1 MPKIAIVGA
10 GLMGTSLALALRQS
24 QLLNLEVVGTDAN
37 GGVRTAA
44 QRTKAFDKIENRLL
58 NAVENAD
65 IVVLATPIMAMQEVL
80 EVLAAHLPQGCVVT
94 DLGSSKK
101 VIMDWADQY
110 LPDGVHFIGGH
121 PMAGKETPGPENAE
135 ADLFQGK
142 TWCIVPSVKAG
153 ERAAA
158 EITTM
163 VEAIGAQPFYIS
175 AEEHDSFVA
184 AASHLPFMLSVAL
197 MTCTARSAN
206 WDDIARV
213 AATGYRDL
221 TRLAAGDVVMH
232 RDICVSNPEP
242 IVAWIDAFIRE
253 LYEVRQLLA
262 DPENLDPKA
271 LLDLFTRARDARAQW
286 LAGDYGAQSRQ
297 YNPHQELPTFAQS
310 MGDMFVGRRLMDAQR
325 RLFRGGSGGSSDG
338 ERR

>member
-1 MPKIAIVGA
+1 MPKIAIVGT

-24 QLLNLEVVGTDAN
+24 QLLNLEIVGTDSS
-37 GGVRTAA
+37 GGVRTTA
-44 QRTKAFDKIENRLL
+44 QRTKAFDKMENRLL
-58 NAVENAD
+58 NAVDNAD
-65 IVVLATPIMAMQEVL
+65 IVVLATPIMAMQELL

-110 LPDGVHFIGGH
+110 LPDGIDFIGGH
-121 PMAGKETPGPENAE
+121 PMAGKETPGPENAD
-135 ADLFQGK
+135 ADLFKGK
-142 TWCIVPSVKAG
+142 TWCITPSLKSG

-163 VEAIGAQPFYIS
+163 VEAIGAQPFFIS

-197 MTCTARSAN
+197 VTATAKSAN

-221 TRLAAGDVVMH
+221 TRLAAGDTVMH

-242 IVAWIDAFIRE
+242 IVAWIDSFIRE
-253 LYEVRQLLA
+253 LYDIRQLLA
-262 DPENLDPKA
+262 DRENIDPA
-271 LLDLFTRARDARAQW
+271 AVLDLFVRARDARAQW

-325 RLFRGGSGGSSDG
+325 RLFRGGSNDG

>member
-24 QLLNLEVVGTDAN
+24 QLLNLEVVGTDSN

-44 QRTKAFDKIENRLL
+44 QRTKAFDKMENRLL
-58 NAVENAD
+58 NAVDSAD
-65 IVVLATPIMAMQEVL
+65 IVVLATPIMAMRELL
-80 EVLAAHLPQGCVVT
+80 EVLAAHLPPGCVVT

-101 VIMDWADQY
+101 VIMDWAEQY
-110 LPDGVHFIGGH
+110 LPAGIDFIGGH
-121 PMAGKETPGPENAE
+121 PMAGKETAGPENAA

-142 TWCIVPSVKAG
+142 TWCIVPSVKAS

-163 VEAIGAQPFYIS
+163 VEALGAQPFYLS

-221 TRLAAGDVVMH
+221 TRLASGDVVMH

-262 DPENLDPKA
+262 DRETLDPQA
-271 LLDLFTRARDARAQW
+271 LLELFTRARDARAQW

-325 RLFRGGSGGSSDG
+325 RLFRGGSGDG

>member
-1 MPKIAIVGA
+1 MPKIAIVGT

-24 QLLNLEVVGTDAN
+24 QLLNLEIVGTDSN

-44 QRTKAFDKIENRLL
+44 QRAKAFDKMENRLL

-65 IVVLATPIMAMQEVL
+65 IVVLATPIMAMQELL

-110 LPDGVHFIGGH
+110 LPDGVDFIGGH
-121 PMAGKETPGPENAE
+121 PMAGKETPGPENAD
-135 ADLFQGK
+135 AALFQGK
-142 TWCIVPSVKAG
+142 TWCITPSLKSG

-163 VEAIGAQPFYIS
+163 VEAIGAQPFFIS

-197 MTCTARSAN
+197 VTCTAKSAN

-221 TRLAAGDVVMH
+221 TRLAAGDTVMH

-242 IVAWIDAFIRE
+242 IVAWIDSFIRE
-253 LYEVRQLLA
+253 LYDIRQLLTDRENI
-262 DPENLDPKA
+262 DPA
-271 LLDLFTRARDARAQW
+271 AVLDLFVRARDARAQW

-325 RLFRGGSGGSSDG
+325 RLFRGGSNDG